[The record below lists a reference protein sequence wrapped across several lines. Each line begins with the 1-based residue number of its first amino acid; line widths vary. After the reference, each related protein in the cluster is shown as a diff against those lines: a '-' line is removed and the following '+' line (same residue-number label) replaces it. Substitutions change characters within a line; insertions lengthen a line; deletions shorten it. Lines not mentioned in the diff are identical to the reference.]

1 MKRTILFTLLT
12 LWAGVAIA
20 QKIVEKSGDASVLK
34 GQTQVNV
41 EYDYSSFG
49 VGKFAT
55 EQEYLDKKY
64 AEYEA
69 EEAGKGKR
77 FKESWLAARKNRYHP
92 KFEELIN
99 KGMAGKKM
107 TFGEYPDAKYT
118 LIVKTTFVEIGFNV
132 GVMKKPASVSF
143 QYDIVETA
151 NRGKVLAS
159 MTQNNVPGS
168 QMAGFDYDVGS
179 RVAESYAKGGKM
191 LAKLL
196 GKKLK

>member
-12 LWAGVAIA
+12 LWAGMAIA

-99 KGMAGKKM
+99 KGMEGKKM
-107 TFGEYPDAKYT
+107 TFGEYPNAKYT

-151 NRGKVLAS
+151 NHGKVLAS
-159 MTQNNVPGS
+159 MTQDNVPGS